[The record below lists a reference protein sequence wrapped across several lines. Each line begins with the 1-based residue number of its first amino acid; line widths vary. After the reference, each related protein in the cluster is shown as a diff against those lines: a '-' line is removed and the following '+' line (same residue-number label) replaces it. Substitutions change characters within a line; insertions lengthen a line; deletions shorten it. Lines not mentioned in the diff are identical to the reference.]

1 MSIFKLNIL
10 IIFLF
15 YILNVSFAIAQDD
28 EDPFID
34 FEKEVEKTDQTKPEP
49 SKKAKKNKKDKNIKN
64 PKTYLSAKNYT
75 LKGVVISDDQSFA
88 IVGTEKTEDLVI
100 SLGEMLGSEGWKI
113 LEIANEYIIVGENN
127 NKSVK
132 LHIID

>member
-34 FEKEVEKTDQTKPEP
+34 FEKEVKKTDQAKPEP
-49 SKKAKKNKKDKNIKN
+49 PKKNKKDKNIKN